1 MERALHPHE
10 AAPEGSRLPE
20 EFAKGHVARAGPRE
34 PASAS
39 FAERRPHL
47 EPGVVVGV
55 AKRRRVADSSKRRQR
70 GGEVGGRCCIERLR
84 FPFDQHLVA
93 AGRRANHRLEPR
105 IDLRRRGRA
114 APGEPGP
121 LHPAEQREQE
131 HACRHHDPEQPPP
144 LARGEEVARAGIF
157 GSRPP
162 APRRGTFVAASARGV
177 HGAECSCVS
186 PAAAAAFCRRISRQ
200 T

>member
-10 AAPEGSRLPE
+10 TAPEGSRLSE
-20 EFAKGHVARAGPRE
+20 EFTKTHVARLRPCE
-34 PASAS
+34 SASAS

-47 EPGVVVGV
+47 KPSVVVGV
-55 AKRRRVADSSKRRQR
+55 AKHGGVAHAGKRRQR
-70 GGEVGGRCCIERLR
+70 GSQVWVGRCIERLGL
-84 FPFDQHLVA
+84 PFDQHLVA
-93 AGRRANHRLEPR
+93 AGCRPGYRLQPR
-105 IDLRRRGRA
+105 IDLRLRRRT
-114 APGEPGP
+114 APREPGS

-131 HACRHHDPEQPPP
+131 HAGRHHDPEQPPA
-144 LARGEEVARAGIF
+144 LAGREEVAWAGRI
-157 GSRPP
+157 GSRIP
-162 APRRGTFVAASARGV
+162 APPQSMLVATSARAV